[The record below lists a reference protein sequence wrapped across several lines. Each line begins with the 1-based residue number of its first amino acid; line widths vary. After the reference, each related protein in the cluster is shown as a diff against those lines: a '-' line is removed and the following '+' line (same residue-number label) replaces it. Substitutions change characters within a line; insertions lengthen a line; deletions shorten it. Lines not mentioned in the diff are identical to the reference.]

1 MRSLILSVT
10 LGVALAGSVRA
21 GDFKLPDENPVAS
34 FTIPGSWKPAEYE
47 DGIEAASDDGS
58 VYIAIEA
65 ADLSSE
71 DDISSA
77 MTDSI
82 NYLVK
87 KGVTLDS
94 DSAKQTKGKINGMDV
109 VHVVWKGKDSEG
121 ACDISLAVVIVTA
134 KKGLLLTY
142 WGSPEGAKKYSN
154 DLEATAESIKPL

>member
-1 MRSLILSVT
+1 MWRVGELAKRRQPLLWKLLKISKLRLDVIEARLLARSMRCLILSAA

-47 DGIEAASDDGS
+47 DGVEAASDDGS

-77 MTDSI
+77 MTASI
-82 NYLVK
+82 NYLGQ
-87 KGVTLDS
+87 KGSHVGLRLG
-94 DSAKQTKGKINGMDV
+94 QTNQRQNQWHGRR
-109 VHVVWKGKDSEG
+109 SCRLEG
-121 ACDISLAVVIVTA
+121 
-134 KKGLLLTY
+134 
-142 WGSPEGAKKYSN
+142 
-154 DLEATAESIKPL
+154 